1 MRGGAR
7 LPAATMLRS
16 GPCILS
22 KWIFGS
28 SVFGLGSSSIFAK
41 SILRARIPSTWTFA
55 PSPFADWTLATP
67 TLATL
72 TLPPRPFAIWAIWIL
87 AELLAIAAGVLDW
100 RYRRIPNWLTV
111 SALAA
116 GVALNTILYHW
127 PGLKTALLGALLGL
141 GLLLPFVL
149 IRSLGAGDWK
159 LAGALGACLGPRQLL
174 SVLIGTILV
183 AGVMALAVVI
193 WKGRLKRTLL
203 NMAHL
208 LAALFSLHMPGQE
221 LSLDDPKSTKI
232 PFGVAMALTVV
243 FYGIARATG
252 KL

>member
-7 LPAATMLRS
+7 LPAAIMLQS
-16 GPCILS
+16 GSWILGGWILGG
-22 KWIFGS
+22 WIFG
-28 SVFGLGSSSIFAK
+28 FGSRSINTCIFGRSIF
-41 SILRARIPSTWTFA
+41 RAGIPSTWTFA
-55 PSPFADWTLATP
+55 PIPFANWTF
-67 TLATL
+67 ATL
-72 TLPPRPFAIWAIWIL
+72 TLPPRPFAIWIL

-116 GVALNTILYHW
+116 GVAINTIFYHW
-127 PGLKTALLGALLGL
+127 SGLKTALLGALLGL

-183 AGVMALAVVI
+183 AGVMAIAVVI
-193 WKGRLKRTLL
+193 WKGRLKRTIL
-203 NMAHL
+203 NIAHL
-208 LAALFSLHMPGQE
+208 LAALFSLRLPGQE
-221 LSLDDPKSTKI
+221 LSLDDPQSTKI

-243 FYGIARATG
+243 FYGICRAVG